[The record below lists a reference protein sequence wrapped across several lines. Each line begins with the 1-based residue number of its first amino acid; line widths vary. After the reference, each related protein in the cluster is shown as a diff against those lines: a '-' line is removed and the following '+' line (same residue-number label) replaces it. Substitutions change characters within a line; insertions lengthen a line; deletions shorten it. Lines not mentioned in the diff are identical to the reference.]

1 MFSISF
7 YYLNKCKALYIMKLR
22 GVLPPYPIFPIP
34 YIGSEARCISA
45 CRASF
50 RKISGIFFRK
60 LTKHDI
66 FNILTYIYL
75 NSSSIFGAMN
85 KILNINTMKRTN
97 RTLKEETRQK
107 ISKALKGKPKTEQH
121 KKALAE
127 ALKRYWNT
135 VPLVTDNNI
144 NND

>member
-1 MFSISF
+1 
-7 YYLNKCKALYIMKLR
+7 
-22 GVLPPYPIFPIP
+22 
-34 YIGSEARCISA
+34 
-45 CRASF
+45 
-50 RKISGIFFRK
+50 
-60 LTKHDI
+60 
-66 FNILTYIYL
+66 
-75 NSSSIFGAMN
+75 
-85 KILNINTMKRTN
+85 MKRTN

-127 ALKRYWNT
+127 ALIRYWNT